1 MRVSLVFASAFLSR
15 LLSALFASSLCRRKD
30 THWLGFRVFEKEKRK
45 IGKKGKASK
54 ETVIIDGS
62 LQALYDDDAFASSS
76 TLDDFDDAIVVVGLE
91 KVVVVVYV
99 VVSIPVGK
107 RRSRLS
113 RFEALLL

>member
-30 THWLGFRVFEKEKRK
+30 THWLGFRVFAKEKRK
-45 IGKKGKASK
+45 LEKREKHQKRDSYCDA
-54 ETVIIDGS
+54 
-62 LQALYDDDAFASSS
+62 LQALYDDDAASSS

-113 RFEALLL
+113 RFFEALL